1 MIQVEDFVRENGKM
15 SYEYSIDDLWRQSVE
30 ESGKWDAW
38 VREWLRR
45 EVNAKLPELRQG
57 FDHLTYVDITVQV
70 PICGICTH
78 FEYHLPEEHR
88 PPPDVF
94 GADWRGSYRVLGFA
108 RSEIRA
114 VARTLRDGSWSPRC
128 WRCGSYINLKAGENF
143 WINRVVLS
151 EFFNQYAKWSHHIP
165 PRMKKAAREV
175 FGTTC
180 VACRGE
186 ANSFDHIL
194 AVSKGGL
201 TEMANIQSMCQ
212 RCNNAKADQDVE
224 IIDVDLTFPR
234 RPPPS
239 DGYEGFLW

>member
-1 MIQVEDFVRENGKM
+1 M

-30 ESGKWDAW
+30 ESGKRDAW
-38 VREWLRR
+38 VREWLEG
-45 EVNAKLPELRQG
+45 EVYAKLPELRHG
-57 FDHLTYVDITVQV
+57 LDHLTYVEIRVQV
-70 PICGICTH
+70 PICRVCTH
-78 FEYHLPEEHR
+78 FEYEESQ
-88 PPPDVF
+88 PPPDIF

-114 VARTLRDGSWSPRC
+114 VARALRNGNWSPRC
-128 WRCGSYINLKAGENF
+128 RQCGCHINLRAEEDF
-143 WINRVVLS
+143 WIKRVPLS
-151 EFFNQYAKWSHHIP
+151 EFFGLDAQWSHRIP
-165 PRMKKAAREV
+165 ARMKTVARRV

-180 VACRGE
+180 VACGGE

-201 TEMANIQSMCQ
+201 TEIANIQPMCQ

-224 IIDVDLTFPR
+224 IIDVDLTFPL